1 MCSANLRKK
10 VDKLQEEFETFG
22 ITKCM
27 NQEFSDK
34 LLNVLD
40 STMILVNFYRKSL
53 SKIAELEL
61 DYNAVKKEKNSFLT
75 KIASLENKVKEKENS
90 LKDHMKK
97 IAKFQYENEQNLK
110 QIKQL
115 EEHNNALQNRIR
127 TNENL
132 HEHKFKKL
140 LNETQNFVDQ
150 KERNFG
156 HYVSRDETLSETI
169 YRYKKNEEVYKET
182 IQQLQ
187 NNNNKLLREIL
198 ILKQDILRLYKD
210 EDDIQHVLQ

>member
-156 HYVSRDETLSETI
+156 
-169 YRYKKNEEVYKET
+169 KA
-182 IQQLQ
+182 QL
-187 NNNNKLLREIL
+187 NWITN
-198 ILKQDILRLYKD
+198 
-210 EDDIQHVLQ
+210 